1 MSYSDDNFAK
11 ELILDHYQDPRG
23 KGIPKEGYE
32 TVTLKNVSCG
42 DIISVGAKKDNEII
56 EDIRHEGTG
65 CSICCASASMMCELL
80 KGKSTTEALKSAHEF
95 SKMMTRQ
102 KFDPEILGDAYALE
116 GINKLLPRIKCATLA
131 WNAAKQLLGE
141 QGDQCDE

>member
-1 MSYSDDNFAK
+1 MSYSDDSFAR
-11 ELILDHYQDPRG
+11 ELILDHYQNPRG
-23 KGIPKEGYE
+23 KGIPQGYE

-42 DIISVGAKKDNEII
+42 DIITVGAKMDDKKIQ
-56 EDIRHEGTG
+56 DIRHEGTG

-80 KGKSTTEALKSAHEF
+80 KGEDKAHALELTHEF

-102 KFDPEILGDAYALE
+102 DFEPDVLGDAAALE

-141 QGDQCDE
+141 QGEQKDE

>member
-1 MSYSDDNFAK
+1 MSYFDESLSR
-11 ELILDHYQDPRG
+11 EIILDHYQNPRG
-23 KGIPKEGYE
+23 KSIPEGYK

-42 DIISVGAKKDNEII
+42 DIVTVGALQDSDSIK
-56 EDIRHEGTG
+56 DIRHEGTG

-80 KGKSTTEALKSAHEF
+80 KQKSVREALDIAREF

-102 KFDPEILGDAYALE
+102 DFDCEKLGDACALE

-131 WNAAKQLLGE
+131 WNAVKELLTGE
-141 QGDQCDE
+141 QEIDG